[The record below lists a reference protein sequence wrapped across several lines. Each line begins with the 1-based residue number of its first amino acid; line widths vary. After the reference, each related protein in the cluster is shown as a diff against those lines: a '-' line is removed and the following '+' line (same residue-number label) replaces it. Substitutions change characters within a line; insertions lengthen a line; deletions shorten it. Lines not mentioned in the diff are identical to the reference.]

1 MVDLLQDADEEGGE
15 VLLLGHRELGPAAET
30 KAVREKAV
38 HNMKVGAT
46 HLREDGGVV
55 REERKNRATQVA
67 IERTTQC
74 VLIRTL
80 VRGEREE
87 GRKGGRER
95 LHVYLCN
102 IILQW
107 STLCRTLSHKN

>member
-30 KAVREKAV
+30 EAVREKAV
-38 HNMKVGAT
+38 HNMEVGAT
-46 HLREDGGVV
+46 DLWEDGGVV
-55 REERKNRATQVA
+55 GEEREDGATQVA

-80 VRGEREE
+80 VRGERE
-87 GRKGGRER
+87 GGREGEITCIF
-95 LHVYLCN
+95 V
-102 IILQW
+102 
-107 STLCRTLSHKN
+107 